1 MSIICKMKYLLLL
14 ISFFSLW
21 LIGSRAV
28 TGVLSEAEATIDVSV
43 GYMKADT
50 VETVTD
56 MGTIRPVELPSPLGM
71 MTFTE
76 VDLMA
81 RQFGAHNR
89 SYRLTNLSCSWLSKF
104 MNHRVAVL
112 RMAMLTHSATHVFST
127 LPLLSWNVSSE
138 HYIFGMRR
146 ILI

>member
-1 MSIICKMKYLLLL
+1 MKYLLLL

-21 LIGSRAV
+21 LMGSKAMTEV
-28 TGVLSEAEATIDVSV
+28 FSEAEAAVDVSI

-56 MGTIRPVELPSPLGM
+56 MGTILPLELPSPLGM

-89 SYRLTNLSCSWLSKF
+89 SYRLTNFSCSWLSKV

-112 RMAMLTHSATHVFST
+112 RMAMLTYSATHVFST
-127 LPLLSWNVSSE
+127 LPCLSWNVSSE